1 MGFIPCAD
9 AFPIMNLLLPIIQRK
24 RRPLQTAIQPEKP
37 PTFVNCPHCGRSLT
51 EPASVTMDPNLPATT
66 PVAKPL
72 AVLTPNQ
79 AHDDAPEN

>member
-1 MGFIPCAD
+1 
-9 AFPIMNLLLPIIQRK
+9 MNLLLPIIQRK

-51 EPASVTMDPNLPATT
+51 EPASVTLDPNLQATT

-72 AVLTPNQ
+72 ADSTPNQ